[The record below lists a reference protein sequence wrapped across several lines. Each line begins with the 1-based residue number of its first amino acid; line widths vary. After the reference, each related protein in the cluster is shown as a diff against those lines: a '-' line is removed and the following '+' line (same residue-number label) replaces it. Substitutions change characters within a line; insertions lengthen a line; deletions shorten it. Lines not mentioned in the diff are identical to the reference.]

1 MNGSGPHMPV
11 DTVVPEIVL
20 IVGAVLVLLWALFAP
35 QRWQDGAAWLSL
47 LVLAGATVTTAV
59 SLRGGQALTFFQTY
73 SVDDV
78 AVWGR
83 LLVLAVT
90 ALTVLLSLPWLRP
103 DPRRGEY
110 YTLLLISCLG
120 AVILAAATDLMAI
133 LLGALMASVT
143 GYVMAAYHRASARS
157 GEAGIKYYLLGGL
170 TNAAMLYG
178 VVLLFGLGGTTTLPG
193 LREGLADAPA
203 LPLVVAVGLVVVGLA
218 FKLGAAPS
226 HAWVPDVADGAPA
239 PVAAFLTAA
248 PKVGAL
254 IALARLVQVL
264 PEQAAGWRLLV
275 AVVAAATMTVGNLAA
290 LAQDDVRRLLGWSSV
305 SQIGYGLMAVVALG
319 RSQLAVPSLL
329 FFLVA
334 YSLANVSAFAVVVQL
349 RGIADRNHYRGLA
362 RSRPVL
368 GACLLLSMLSFVGL
382 PPLAGFTA
390 KLMLFGATIDAG
402 YTWLAVVAVVNTV
415 VSLAY
420 YLRVLVPVYLLPS
433 ERRFPVLAPS
443 AGAVAAGTA
452 ALVLI
457 WGVAAEPL
465 LAAFGRAELLP

>member
-1 MNGSGPHMPV
+1 MGTQMPV
-11 DTVVPEIVL
+11 DTVVPELVL
-20 IVGAVLVLLWALFAP
+20 IIGAILVLLWSLFAP
-35 QRWQDGAAWLSL
+35 ERRQDGAAWLAL
-47 LVLAGATVTTAV
+47 LTLAGATATTAV
-59 SLRGGQALTFFQTY
+59 SLRGGQALTFFDTY

-90 ALTVLLSLPWLRP
+90 ALTILLSLPWLRP

-120 AVILAAATDLMAI
+120 AVIMAAATDLMAI
-133 LLGALMASVT
+133 LLGALMASIT

-178 VVLLFGLGGTTTLPG
+178 VVLLFGLGGSTTLPG
-193 LREGLADAPA
+193 LQEGLLGVET
-203 LPLVVAVGLVVVGLA
+203 LPLVMAVGLVVVGLA

-248 PKVGAL
+248 PKIGAL

-264 PEQAAGWRLLV
+264 PEQAAGWRLLI
-275 AVVAAATMTVGNLAA
+275 AVVAAATMTIGNLAA

-319 RSQLAVPSLL
+319 RSPLAVPSLL

-349 RGIADRNHYRGLA
+349 RGVADRADYRGLA
-362 RSRPVL
+362 RSHPWL
-368 GACLLLSMLSFVGL
+368 GACLLISMLSFVGI
-382 PPLAGFTA
+382 PPLSGFTA
-390 KLMLFGATIDAG
+390 KLALFGATIDAG

-415 VSLAY
+415 ISLAY
-420 YLRVLVPVYLLPS
+420 YLRVLAPVYLEPA
-433 ERRFPVLAPS
+433 ERRLPVLAPA
-443 AGAVAAGTA
+443 AGAVAVAAG
-452 ALVLI
+452 ALVVV
-457 WGVAAEPL
+457 WGLAAEPL
-465 LAAFGRAELLP
+465 LAAFGRAQLLP